1 MQPRALLSDSD
12 GHAPLSSLGTPVFTA
27 LQHLHGASGQVK
39 GLSANY
45 PGGGG
50 RSFSKVM
57 SVGQQRSGSRVRL
70 LTARL
75 QPQLYKEIRAHW
87 VANYGTQQ

>member
-50 RSFSKVM
+50 
-57 SVGQQRSGSRVRL
+57 GGAPL
-70 LTARL
+70 AR
-75 QPQLYKEIRAHW
+75 
-87 VANYGTQQ
+87 